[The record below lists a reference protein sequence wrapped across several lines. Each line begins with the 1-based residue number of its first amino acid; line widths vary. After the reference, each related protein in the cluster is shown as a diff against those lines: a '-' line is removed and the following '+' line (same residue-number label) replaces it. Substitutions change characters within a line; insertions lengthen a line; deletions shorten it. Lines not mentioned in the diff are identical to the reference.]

1 MYIKNIYF
9 VHTLY
14 FILYQNITD
23 YMYNVYIV
31 LVEDTHTLYAVC
43 EVCTAFAI
51 HYKYIVEV

>member
-14 FILYQNITD
+14 FVLYQNITD

-31 LVEDTHTLYAVC
+31 QDTHTLYAVC
-43 EVCTAFAI
+43 EVCTTFAI